1 MVGSAIL
8 HTQANRILAHVRR
21 LELIKSV
28 ISYIIHTYLFSRILN
43 LKGFGSWIETKL
55 FIRKIKKIAPDII
68 HLHNIHQN
76 FLNLPLLFLFLKK
89 AGIPV
94 IWTLHDCWAVTGG
107 VLISCTINA
116 KNWKTGCYRCPRCG
130 NSDTGGELKRGV
142 PYYAVGVK
150 KERSIYNFCSE
161 SDFCYS
167 LGVAVGR
174 SEKFGCRFCTCTGYF
189 QRSGQYSILSSYR
202 YTSH

>member
-1 MVGSAIL
+1 MGKKLLIVN
-8 HTQANRILAHVRR
+8 TYANLWSTGRIAAEIGEIAVKHGWQCYFAYASESNLCSCEEIR
-21 LELIKSV
+21 INKSV

-76 FLNLPLLFLFLKK
+76 FLNLPLLFSFLKK

-107 VLISCTINA
+107 GVLISCTINA
-116 KNWKTGCYRCPRCG
+116 KIGKRVAIDVRDVVIAIRAG
-130 NSDTGGELKRGV
+130 N
-142 PYYAVGVK
+142 
-150 KERSIYNFCSE
+150 
-161 SDFCYS
+161 
-167 LGVAVGR
+167 
-174 SEKFGCRFCTCTGYF
+174 
-189 QRSGQYSILSSYR
+189 
-202 YTSH
+202 